1 MWRSSVRAVTLV
13 ALVVMVALPPAA
25 GAVQFTV
32 NSTADTTDAVPG
44 DGLCATAAGVCTLRA
59 AATEANALSGS
70 DTVVVP
76 AGTYPIASPL
86 PLSSLVTVVGPAGA
100 RGTVISGAPG
110 TNGVI
115 TITSSGVTVRGVTVT
130 GGARGI
136 LVQGGTDII
145 LDQVAARGNSWSS
158 PANIFGGGIFVNGTA
173 SVVLIRS
180 LVAGNTLTSTSGQAS
195 GGGVYVANGGVLT
208 AVATTIAGNV
218 ANSASGSG
226 AFGGGVAIGAGGQA
240 TLRHVTLA
248 GNSALSPTLASSGGN
263 LNNGG
268 QATVSDS
275 IITGGQA
282 YFGSNCQGS
291 ITAQGRNI
299 DSGTTCGFG
308 AGHLTSTAPQLL
320 PLADHGGPTDSRT
333 LATTSPARDAALV
346 CPAGGL
352 DQRGAAAPSGSACDI
367 GAVELSSDLGVT
379 VQSSRPEAAPG
390 DDVTYLVRV
399 TNAGMDA
406 APNSVVDIAAGGA
419 TPTLASAS
427 TGTCTLKVR
436 CQIGT
441 LARGQEVTVTVVARA
456 GTSPIAFSARASS
469 GLPDPAPGNDVAT
482 LTTLVTGAPAP
493 PPTGSEPPPAT
504 TPPPPALGRMRLV
517 GRART
522 ARVTR
527 VATTLS
533 APATVSITIDRLLPG
548 RRVSGKCRA
557 GARTGTRCTLVRRA
571 GIVRQRSALGAVTL
585 RIPARVRGRVLVPGR
600 YRLRAV
606 AVDAA
611 GRRSAARILTIRV
624 TR

>member
-1 MWRSSVRAVTLV
+1 MWRSRARAVTL
-13 ALVVMVALPPAA
+13 AAIGVMVALPAVA
-25 GAVQFTV
+25 GAAQFTV
-32 NSTADTTDAVPG
+32 NSTVDAADANTS
-44 DGLCATAAGVCTLRA
+44 DGVCAAAGGQCTLRA
-59 AATEANALSGS
+59 AVQQANVLTGA
-70 DTVVVP
+70 DTVVMP
-76 AGTYPIASPL
+76 AGTYPIASSL
-86 PLSSLVTVVGPAGA
+86 PLSSLITLVGPAGA

-110 TNGVI
+110 TSVI
-115 TITSSGVTVRGVTVT
+115 TINSSGVTVRGVTVT

-136 LVQGGTDII
+136 WVQGGTDII
-145 LDQVAARGNSWSS
+145 LDQVAARGNGVSS
-158 PANIFGGGIFVNGTA
+158 ATNLFAGGIFVGGTA
-173 SVVLIRS
+173 SVVLTRS

-248 GNSALSPTLASSGGN
+248 GNSAPSASLASSGGN

-299 DSGTTCGFG
+299 DSGTTCAFG
-308 AGHLTSTAPQLL
+308 AGHLNSTDPQLL
-320 PLADHGGPTDSRT
+320 PLADHGGPTDSMT
-333 LATTSPARDAALV
+333 LATNSPARDQALA

-379 VQSSRPEAAPG
+379 VQAAQAEATPG
-390 DDVTYLVRV
+390 TDVTYLVRL

-406 APNSVVDIAAGGA
+406 APGAALDIAAGGA
-419 TPTLASAS
+419 TTTLASAS
-427 TGTCTLKVR
+427 TGTCTLEVR

-482 LTTLVTGAPAP
+482 LTTPVTGTTAP
-493 PPTGSEPPPAT
+493 PPTGSEPPPAA
-504 TPPPPALGRMRLV
+504 TPPPPALGRLRLV

-533 APATVSITIDRLLPG
+533 APATVTVTIDRLLPG
-548 RRVSGKCRA
+548 RRVSGRCRA

-571 GIVRQRSALGAVTL
+571 GVVRQRAARGAVTL

-606 AVDAA
+606 AADVT
-611 GRRSAARILTIRV
+611 GQRSAARVLTIQV